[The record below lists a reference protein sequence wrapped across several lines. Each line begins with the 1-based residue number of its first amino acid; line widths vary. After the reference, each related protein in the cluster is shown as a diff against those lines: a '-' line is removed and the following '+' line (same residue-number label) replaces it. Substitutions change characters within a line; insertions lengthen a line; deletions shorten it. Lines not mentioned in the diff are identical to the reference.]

1 MNSPNQSLIVMK
13 VRTMHNN
20 ERATQVRLLRQLF
33 FSPTG
38 FPEWCLAKNVIPP
51 EREHGAALVATNAT
65 NLSIRLTRM
74 WADSINTV
82 ENLQALLMSCK
93 LYRNPVAY
101 AALSAGFES
110 GHMRQT
116 TYLEPQPL
124 SQTLT
129 TAAEAHFRME
139 LYYCLSRPCFSHQ
152 KSQASYDSRMNAW
165 HDMIPKVFKD
175 RADNEDAAW
184 DLRVEN
190 LNREEESGSDDGMD
204 GTSGDGVQGATAD
217 VETDHAPFLL
227 DPKYL

>member
-1 MNSPNQSLIVMK
+1 MK

-139 LYYCLSRPCFSHQ
+139 LYYCLS
-152 KSQASYDSRMNAW
+152 
-165 HDMIPKVFKD
+165 
-175 RADNEDAAW
+175 
-184 DLRVEN
+184 
-190 LNREEESGSDDGMD
+190 
-204 GTSGDGVQGATAD
+204 
-217 VETDHAPFLL
+217 
-227 DPKYL
+227 

>member
-1 MNSPNQSLIVMK
+1 MQ
-13 VRTMHNN
+13 VRTMHTN

-33 FSPTG
+33 FSPIG
-38 FPEWCLAKNVIPP
+38 FPEWCLAKNVIPF
-51 EREHGAALVATNAT
+51 ENEHGAAVATSNGT

-74 WADSINTV
+74 WAESINTV
-82 ENLQALLMSCK
+82 EKLQALLMSSQ

-101 AALSAGFES
+101 EALSAGFES

-116 TYLEPQPL
+116 TYIEPQPL
-124 SQTLT
+124 SKTLT

-152 KSQASYDSRMNAW
+152 KSQASYDSRMNMW
-165 HDMIPKVFKD
+165 HEMIPKVFKD

-184 DLRVEN
+184 ELRVEN
-190 LNREEESGSDDGMD
+190 LNRADESGSDDGMD